1 MHPAN
6 NIGDDISK
14 VEMIWYQNSITSEIL
29 TILWLNVKENF

>member
-6 NIGDDISK
+6 YTGDDISK

-29 TILWLNVKENF
+29 IILWLNVKENF